1 MGSRETLITLG
12 EGVLSLAVGGG
23 GGEEGG
29 HLADAGGAS
38 VDD

>member
-1 MGSRETLITLG
+1 MLGSRETLITLG
-12 EGVLSLAVGGG
+12 VVVISLAVG